1 MKLVVF
7 VCFSRFFLFFNTFLL
22 SKLCLHSLLGFSSVY
37 TWRTAHLIG
46 LEGDLYGWRPG
57 RIWFLAFEPLCLVR
71 AGGAE
76 VSLGPC
82 VPFCP
87 PSSYSCRMLK
97 IQALVVHSSG
107 LICVIHSFSGLSHLP
122 AYTSVGSR
130 ALPPAHG
137 TPRQRVPRHGDHG
150 REKAWPRRGFEPLHT
165 GVVCRCL
172 TTEPPEALGAALPP
186 YSKCSSVLRTEPPA
200 FKLDTISIEIAAY
213 LVLLEAVDL
222 NSSLT
227 MAGKKLGL
235 GEDSN
240 PCTPEWCAA
249 A

>member
-1 MKLVVF
+1 M
-7 VCFSRFFLFFNTFLL
+7 RYPPI
-22 SKLCLHSLLGFSSVY
+22 LGFIPV
-37 TWRTAHLIG
+37 
-46 LEGDLYGWRPG
+46 
-57 RIWFLAFEPLCLVR
+57 
-71 AGGAE
+71 
-76 VSLGPC
+76 
-82 VPFCP
+82 
-87 PSSYSCRMLK
+87 
-97 IQALVVHSSG
+97 
-107 LICVIHSFSGLSHLP
+107 P

-137 TPRQRVPRHGDHG
+137 SPRQRASRHGDHG

-165 GVVCRCL
+165 GVVCRCF

-227 MAGKKLGL
+227 MAGIFPISVFLCGRSVAS
-235 GEDSN
+235 DSMFCALERGMSWSSGSSLQ
-240 PCTPEWCAA
+240 PCTLVASTNECSWRFWRDE
-249 A
+249 